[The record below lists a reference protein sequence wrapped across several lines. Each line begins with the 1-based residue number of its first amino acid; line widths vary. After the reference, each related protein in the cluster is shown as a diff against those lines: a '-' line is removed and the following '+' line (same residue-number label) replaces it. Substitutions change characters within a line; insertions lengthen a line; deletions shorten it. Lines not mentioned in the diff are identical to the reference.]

1 MVMKNWNYL
10 QKNSVEKKRD
20 VYLYCFQRSILFL
33 FSLVVAISPVFAQQ
47 KSNNNIA
54 IVKDAYVTWKAWIEP
69 IDIRAGEGAVLYVS
83 AKVRPQ
89 WHIYSL
95 RNLKG
100 PSHVPKNQPL
110 PTSFSV
116 SSDSAVVI
124 KGKVLESKPKK
135 SFDPNFEVD
144 VQWHDGTAV
153 FYIPVQVKQNARG
166 KGDVDLRIAWMA
178 CSETTCIP
186 PQKTNIKLTFRIIPG
201 KARATHL
208 QPPKPRQEILSVEDR
223 SIDPAEKQDDKSSGD
238 ASSSDIENAK
248 TRGLLAYLLLSF
260 LAGLGALATPCVF
273 PMIPITV
280 SYFSKRGEGG
290 KSLLFA
296 ALSYCAGIIATFTGL
311 GVFVSAV
318 FGGTKITEFATHPIT
333 NLALAL
339 LFILLA
345 LNLFGV
351 YEIRLPNWLVSR
363 LYFAGKRGG
372 LAGPFFMGLAFTL
385 TSFTCTLAFVGTI
398 FAQAATGE
406 YFYPLVGMLAFSFAF
421 AMPFFCL
428 AIFPHYLSRMPKS
441 GGWMESVK
449 VYMGFIEL
457 VAAVKFLSNADLVWG
472 TWIMP
477 RPVFLAIWV
486 VILSIAGFYMIGW
499 LRFPTESTKDIR
511 GWGRISVGVVTL
523 LFAGYFMAGIGGKQL
538 GEWEAFLPPDR
549 TTEWL
554 TDYDKAL
561 AMAKKEDKNILIDF
575 TGVTCTNCRWMEK
588 NMFTKPEVLSQFRN
602 FVLVRLYTDR
612 VGDEANKELQ
622 KRLTGLTTL
631 PMYVILTPD
640 GKALKRFEGST
651 RDVNK
656 FLAFLRVE
664 NKVASR

>member
-1 MVMKNWNYL
+1 MKKGNYS
-10 QKNSVEKKRD
+10 QVNRVERKR
-20 VYLYCFQRSILFL
+20 VVSFFLKTITLLLLLTVATCFVLAQNQ
-33 FSLVVAISPVFAQQ
+33 VVA
-47 KSNNNIA
+47 KGE
-54 IVKDAYVTWKAWIEP
+54 YVTWKVWVEP
-69 IDIRAGEGAVLYVS
+69 KDVRAGEGAALYVS
-83 AKVRPQ
+83 AEVRPA

-95 RNLKG
+95 IQKG
-100 PSHVPKNQPL
+100 GPL

-116 SSDSAVVI
+116 GPDSSVVI
-124 KGKVLESKPKK
+124 KGNILESKPKK
-135 SFDPNFEVD
+135 SFDPNFEVN
-144 VQWHDGTAV
+144 VQWHEGKVA
-153 FYIPVQVKQNARG
+153 FYIPIKLKQNAKGRG
-166 KGDVDLRIAWMA
+166 FVNLTIRWMA
-178 CSETTCIP
+178 CSETTCTP
-186 PQKTNIKLTFRIIPG
+186 PQTTNIKLNFKVSPG
-201 KARATHL
+201 KARSAHF
-208 QPPKPRQEILSVEDR
+208 QPPKPRKEVLSVKNLPIIQTEN
-223 SIDPAEKQDDKSSGD
+223 ENNESSGD
-238 ASSSDIENAK
+238 ASSSDIEHAK
-248 TRGLLAYLLLSF
+248 DKGLLAYLLLSF

-290 KSLLFA
+290 KSLLLA
-296 ALSYCAGIIATFTGL
+296 ATSYCVGIIATFTGL

-318 FGGTKITEFATHPIT
+318 FGGTKITDFATHPIT
-333 NLALAL
+333 NLALAV

-363 LYFAGKRGG
+363 LYFAGRRGG

-421 AMPFFCL
+421 ALPFFLL
-428 AIFPHYLSRMPKS
+428 AIFPHFVSRMPKS

-477 RPVFLAIWV
+477 RPVFLAVWV
-486 VILSIAGFYMIGW
+486 VILSIAGFYMLGW
-499 LRFPTESTKDIR
+499 LRFPTETAKDVR
-511 GWGRISVGVVTL
+511 GWGRISVGVITL
-523 LFAGYFMAGIGGKQL
+523 LVAGYFLAGIGGKQL

-561 AMAKKEDKNILIDF
+561 ATAKKEGKNILIDF

-612 VGDEANKELQ
+612 VGDEKNRELQ
-622 KRLTGLTTL
+622 IRLTGLTTL
-631 PMYVILTPD
+631 PIYVILSPD
-640 GKALKRFEGST
+640 GTVLKRFEGST
-651 RDVNK
+651 RDLDK
-656 FLAFLRVE
+656 FLAFLQIESRV
-664 NKVASR
+664 AYR